1 MVANL
6 GLFFARHIL
15 NFVDDFSVEI
25 VAKGMVKTPMRLL
38 GRKSDTARTT
48 EVAKKRTGIYLLP
61 NLFTTGAL
69 FAGYYSIVA
78 AINDRFEAAAIAVF
92 IAMVLDGIDGRIA
105 RLTNTQSDFGAQYDS
120 LADVVSFGLAPSI
133 IIYEW
138 SLFQL
143 GKFGWLAAFVYTA
156 AAALRLARF
165 NSQSPDTDSTF
176 FQGLPSPAAAAV
188 VAATVWVGQSF
199 SFLSLHG
206 FAFLVMMITLCVALL
221 MVSNLMYYSFKD
233 FDLRGKVP
241 FVAVLA
247 VVMVFVLVLLE
258 PASVLLILF
267 GGYALSP
274 LGARL
279 KRIWFKGSQS
289 STARHLDGE

>member
-1 MVANL
+1 
-6 GLFFARHIL
+6 
-15 NFVDDFSVEI
+15 
-25 VAKGMVKTPMRLL
+25 MVKTPMRLL
-38 GRKSDTARTT
+38 GRKSDTEETSA
-48 EVAKKRTGIYLLP
+48 VAKKRAGIYLLP

-69 FAGYYSIVA
+69 FAGYYGIVA

-92 IAMVLDGIDGRIA
+92 IAMILDGIDGRIA

-143 GKFGWLAAFVYTA
+143 GKFGWLVAFVYTA

-165 NSQSPDTDSTF
+165 NSQSADTDSRF

-206 FAFLVMMITLCVALL
+206 FAFLVTMITLCVALL

-247 VVMVFVLVLLE
+247 VVMVFVLVSLE

-274 LGARL
+274 AGFRL
-279 KRIWFKGSQS
+279 KNVWFKGDRNSTSQ
-289 STARHLDGE
+289 RLDGD

>member
-1 MVANL
+1 
-6 GLFFARHIL
+6 
-15 NFVDDFSVEI
+15 
-25 VAKGMVKTPMRLL
+25 VKTPMRLL

-247 VVMVFVLVLLE
+247 VVMVFVLVSLE

-279 KRIWFKGSQS
+279 KRIWFKGDQS
-289 STARHLDGE
+289 STARHLDGD